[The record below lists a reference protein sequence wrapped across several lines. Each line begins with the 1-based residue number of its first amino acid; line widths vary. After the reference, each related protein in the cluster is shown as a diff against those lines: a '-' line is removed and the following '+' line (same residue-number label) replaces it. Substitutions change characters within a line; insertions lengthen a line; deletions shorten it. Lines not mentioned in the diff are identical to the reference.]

1 MLQMQYD
8 KLTDEEM
15 VQRLMATPTENK
27 LHDYFFSKKCYNFLL
42 YISQTLYNEE
52 TIYHL
57 TGEFYEFLSKDNWYV
72 LRKWKKQND
81 CSLYTYLTR
90 CAINHFTHLVKA
102 DKLRSEMEIIPNS
115 PEFMDYLNSLAADEP
130 ETEQVTWQAFN
141 MLKERDQLVLRLMI
155 LEDYS
160 AMQAAPKIWKY
171 LNCEESFE
179 NLPPKKV
186 QNTIATIKHR
196 ALVAMFNNINKL
208 KRN

>member
-1 MLQMQYD
+1 MQKMQYD

-57 TGEFYEFLSKDNWYV
+57 TGEFYEFLSRNDWYV
-72 LRKWKKQND
+72 LRNWKKHND

-102 DKLRSEMEIIPNS
+102 ITNAPVFSIGLGAPWELIYLQICWGSSLETMRRSYKL
-115 PEFMDYLNSLAADEP
+115 
-130 ETEQVTWQAFN
+130 
-141 MLKERDQLVLRLMI
+141 
-155 LEDYS
+155 
-160 AMQAAPKIWKY
+160 
-171 LNCEESFE
+171 
-179 NLPPKKV
+179 
-186 QNTIATIKHR
+186 
-196 ALVAMFNNINKL
+196 
-208 KRN
+208 